1 MDGQVCYIDA
11 NKSGRI
17 TSFTCSQESNRQR
30 VKRLCSHPISPFV
43 FWSALEEGSIRQYDL
58 REPHKCQGNNSP
70 CKNVIVDLTASCGSL
85 IEAKC
90 LDVSPTNPSLLAVGC
105 SDPFV
110 RLYDLRKLSL
120 GRLST
125 PQVYTETRNEQGCVR
140 SYCPQHVANGYQ
152 RKNIVP
158 TASRL
163 ISTTYVAFNSLGTEL
178 LAYMNPEHLYLYN
191 INSPIPPLQYNTDT
205 FKPSFITAKPLNNGF
220 SKTPY
225 LLCTPTSTIMHQST
239 GYPCFEKT
247 VKTLKELGNKAYGTK
262 QYMQAISFYNQAL
275 YHRPYTTVLYSNRAA
290 GFLSRNWNGDA
301 YACLRDCET
310 ALQLESNTKKCKL
323 RRIKSLH
330 ELGWVEESY
339 HFLKE
344 FISQYPGVVA
354 EIADLKHKIEAAVE
368 KSANEQK
375 GKEPK
380 MSDAH
385 CILRGFAN
393 QLNSYDYSQR
403 FVGSKNVA
411 TDIKE
416 ANFIGYHG
424 NYIVAGSDD
433 GYVYIWDKST
443 SNLVLGFQGDASIV
457 NCVQWNPNFSM
468 LAVSGIDNTIK
479 LCSVK
484 QTENQAKNDMEALW
498 KRAKQNQ
505 HQDND
510 LSIFFRN
517 FDYDDL
523 QGNDGFGEHSPV
535 CRPS

>member
-1 MDGQVCYIDA
+1 MVPVY
-11 NKSGRI
+11 
-17 TSFTCSQESNRQR
+17 
-30 VKRLCSHPISPFV
+30 V
-43 FWSALEEGSIRQYDL
+43 
-58 REPHKCQGNNSP
+58 
-70 CKNVIVDLTASCGSL
+70 
-85 IEAKC
+85 
-90 LDVSPTNPSLLAVGC
+90 
-105 SDPFV
+105 
-110 RLYDLRKLSL
+110 L
-120 GRLST
+120 G
-125 PQVYTETRNEQGCVR
+125 
-140 SYCPQHVANGYQ
+140 
-152 RKNIVP
+152 
-158 TASRL
+158 
-163 ISTTYVAFNSLGTEL
+163 
-178 LAYMNPEHLYLYN
+178 
-191 INSPIPPLQYNTDT
+191 
-205 FKPSFITAKPLNNGF
+205 
-220 SKTPY
+220 
-225 LLCTPTSTIMHQST
+225 
-239 GYPCFEKT
+239 
-247 VKTLKELGNKAYGTK
+247 
-262 QYMQAISFYNQAL
+262 
-275 YHRPYTTVLYSNRAA
+275 
-290 GFLSRNWNGDA
+290 RNWNGDA

-323 RRIKSLH
+323 RRIKSLN
-330 ELGWVEESY
+330 ELNWVEESY

-344 FISQYPGVVA
+344 FVSQYPEAVP
-354 EIADLKHKIEAAVE
+354 EIAELKSKIESAVE
-368 KSANEQK
+368 KNTNDHK
-375 GKEPK
+375 GKDSQ

-385 CILRGFAN
+385 CMLRGFAN
-393 QLNSYDYSQR
+393 QLHSYDYSQR

-457 NCVQWNPNFSM
+457 NCVQWNPNFSI

-484 QTENQAKNDMEALW
+484 ETENHAKKDMDALW